1 MHPDN
6 SAATRTR
13 PDPYSSRA
21 FVSSHSRKLANAQTE
36 RSVAATST
44 VLVTESV
51 LSSAYQ
57 HCYWMFL
64 SRSPIATTDS
74 RTRIDSYSSRA
85 FVSSHSRKLAN
96 AQTERSVAA
105 TSAVLVTESVL
116 SSAYQHCYWM
126 FLSRSPIA
134 TTDSRTRIDSYLSR
148 AFVSSH
154 SRKLANAQTERSVA
168 ATSTVLV
175 TESKLGSGYLFCYVT
190 AENWI
195 ITIHLNFIAICE
207 IILLISIVFL

>member
-1 MHPDN
+1 MSFCLLYAHPDS

-13 PDPYSSRA
+13 TDSYSLRA

-36 RSVAATST
+36 HSVVATSA
-44 VLVTESV
+44 VLVTESE
-51 LSSAYQ
+51 LSSTYQ

-64 SRSPIATTDS
+64 SRRPIATTDS

-105 TSAVLVTESVL
+105 TSV
-116 SSAYQHCYWM
+116 
-126 FLSRSPIA
+126 
-134 TTDSRTRIDSYLSR
+134 
-148 AFVSSH
+148 
-154 SRKLANAQTERSVA
+154 
-168 ATSTVLV
+168 VLV
-175 TESKLGSGYLFCYVT
+175 TESKLCSGYLFCYVT

-195 ITIHLNFIAICE
+195 ITIRLNFIAICG
-207 IILLISIVFL
+207 IILLISIVFLKSIPNNNMNS

>member
-1 MHPDN
+1 MDVSSRQVITQNFRTTKPVDGRISLILRKIHESFYYLCLFHSHPDS

-13 PDPYSSRA
+13 PDSYSSRA

-74 RTRIDSYSSRA
+74 RTRIDSYLSRA

-105 TSAVLVTESVL
+105 TSAVLVTES
-116 SSAYQHCYWM
+116 
-126 FLSRSPIA
+126 
-134 TTDSRTRIDSYLSR
+134 
-148 AFVSSH
+148 
-154 SRKLANAQTERSVA
+154 
-168 ATSTVLV
+168 
-175 TESKLGSGYLFCYVT
+175 KLGSGYLFCYVT

-195 ITIHLNFIAICE
+195 ITIRLNFIAICE
-207 IILLISIVFL
+207 IILLISISIVFL

>member
-1 MHPDN
+1 MTEMTILMLHKN
-6 SAATRTR
+6 V
-13 PDPYSSRA
+13 SRE
-21 FVSSHSRKLANAQTE
+21 T
-36 RSVAATST
+36 SVKQLYYIILRFLYGN
-44 VLVTESV
+44 VEGML
-51 LSSAYQ
+51 
-57 HCYWMFL
+57 L

-74 RTRIDSYSSRA
+74 RTRLDSYSSRA

-105 TSAVLVTESVL
+105 TSTALVTESVL
-116 SSAYQHCYWM
+116 SSTYQHCYWM

-168 ATSTVLV
+168 ATSAVLV
-175 TESKLGSGYLFCYVT
+175 TESELSSTYQHCY
-190 AENWI
+190 WMR
-195 ITIHLNFIAICE
+195 
-207 IILLISIVFL
+207 

>member
-1 MHPDN
+1 MHPDS

-13 PDPYSSRA
+13 PDSYSSRA

-74 RTRIDSYSSRA
+74 RTRIDSYLSRA

-105 TSAVLVTESVL
+105 TSAVLVTESEL
-116 SSAYQHCYWM
+116 SSTYQHCYWM
-126 FLSRSPIA
+126 RWESLYRKNDFTTLYRVRRWYLIIQLLSY
-134 TTDSRTRIDSYLSR
+134 YLY
-148 AFVSSH
+148 
-154 SRKLANAQTERSVA
+154 VA
-168 ATSTVLV
+168 CTFMQ
-175 TESKLGSGYLFCYVT
+175 GYLMTDMAILMLHKNVSRET
-190 AENWI
+190 
-195 ITIHLNFIAICE
+195 LNSDG
-207 IILLISIVFL
+207 SIPLTNQLPSSCRELP

>member
-1 MHPDN
+1 MREIHESFYYLCLFHMHPDN

-21 FVSSHSRKLANAQTE
+21 FVSSHSRKLTNAQTE

-85 FVSSHSRKLAN
+85 FVSNHSRKLAN

-105 TSAVLVTESVL
+105 TSAVLVTES
-116 SSAYQHCYWM
+116 
-126 FLSRSPIA
+126 
-134 TTDSRTRIDSYLSR
+134 
-148 AFVSSH
+148 
-154 SRKLANAQTERSVA
+154 
-168 ATSTVLV
+168 
-175 TESKLGSGYLFCYVT
+175 KLGSGYLFCYVT
-190 AENWI
+190 AEN
-195 ITIHLNFIAICE
+195 
-207 IILLISIVFL
+207 

>member
-1 MHPDN
+1 MRKIHESFYYLCLFHSHPD
-6 SAATRTR
+6 SRAATRTR
-13 PDPYSSRA
+13 PDSYSPRA

-36 RSVAATST
+36 
-44 VLVTESV
+44 
-51 LSSAYQ
+51 
-57 HCYWMFL
+57 H
-64 SRSPIATTDS
+64 
-74 RTRIDSYSSRA
+74 
-85 FVSSHSRKLAN
+85 
-96 AQTERSVAA
+96 SVAA

-168 ATSTVLV
+168 ATSAVLV

-190 AENWI
+190 AENWN
-195 ITIHLNFIAICE
+195 ITIRLNFIAICG
-207 IILLISIVFL
+207 IILLISIVFLKSIPNNNMNS

>member
-1 MHPDN
+1 MSFCLLYAHPDS

-13 PDPYSSRA
+13 P
-21 FVSSHSRKLANAQTE
+21 
-36 RSVAATST
+36 
-44 VLVTESV
+44 
-51 LSSAYQ
+51 
-57 HCYWMFL
+57 
-64 SRSPIATTDS
+64 
-74 RTRIDSYSSRA
+74 DSYSSRA

-105 TSAVLVTESVL
+105 TSTALVTESVL
-116 SSAYQHCYWM
+116 SSTYQHCYWM

-168 ATSTVLV
+168 ATSAVLV
-175 TESKLGSGYLFCYVT
+175 TESKLSSTYQHCYWMRWESLYRKNDFTTLYRVRRWYLIIQLLSYYLYVACTFMQGYLMTDMAILMLHKNVSRET
-190 AENWI
+190 
-195 ITIHLNFIAICE
+195 LNSDG
-207 IILLISIVFL
+207 SIPLANQLSSSRRELP